1 MTAALVLLLL
11 GGPAI
16 GRRLAAA
23 LRARRGRSRRPAGDV
38 LELGRLLLL
47 ALSAGLPT
55 AAAFSLAAGRLGGPV
70 AGEVDDLLRRA
81 RARGLAAALA
91 DTAGP
96 LGELASRLARAHLSG
111 ASVQQA
117 VEAFLH
123 VRLADERARRLERAR
138 SLPVKLIVPVSL
150 LLLPGFVLLV
160 FGPTF
165 LDQIVGLL
173 DPLGRP

>member
-1 MTAALVLLLL
+1 MTVALVLSVL
-11 GGPAI
+11 GGPWL
-16 GRRLAAA
+16 RRVLRERAGAA
-23 LRARRGRSRRPAGDV
+23 RARRQPEGDV
-38 LELGRLLLL
+38 VELGRLLLL

-55 AAAFSLAAGRLGGPV
+55 AAALSLAAGRLGGPL
-70 AGEVDDLLRRA
+70 AGEVGDLLRRA
-81 RARGLAAALA
+81 RVRGLAAALA
-91 DTAGP
+91 DTGSS
-96 LGELASRLARAHLSG
+96 LGELSARLARAHLSG

-123 VRLADERARRLERAR
+123 VRLADERARRLEQARA
-138 SLPVKLIVPVSL
+138 LPVKLIVPVSL